1 MNLRKPILESEVSV
15 LMVLRFPFIRIPLL
29 VPQCDHFWT
38 RAIHLGES
46 QHSSEGEQAGAS
58 GSSQLLPHPSPPST
72 GTSGYAQQQGM
83 ETSVS
88 AAHESSPTN
97 YLMNEDSILK
107 EHVQLYDDED
117 TGNDH
122 LPNGDMRKGWWKP
135 ILEEEKPVN
144 PEPSWTILS
153 SNISYVENNL
163 ASALVLTY
171 EPPAENSLL
180 AKIGDMTNIMNLCML
195 TDQLKLANPK
205 GDQVRIN
212 VSRPL
217 PLGGPLG
224 YVTVQTEFFFNKD
237 LENLRYGNKGSK
249 PALLIS
255 KMKGAR
261 LLTLA

>member
-58 GSSQLLPHPSPPST
+58 GSSHCFHILLLRLLVHQDMLNNK
-72 GTSGYAQQQGM
+72 GT
-83 ETSVS
+83 
-88 AAHESSPTN
+88 
-97 YLMNEDSILK
+97 L
-107 EHVQLYDDED
+107 
-117 TGNDH
+117 GNDH

-180 AKIGDMTNIMNLCML
+180 A
-195 TDQLKLANPK
+195 
-205 GDQVRIN
+205 R
-212 VSRPL
+212 
-217 PLGGPLG
+217 
-224 YVTVQTEFFFNKD
+224 
-237 LENLRYGNKGSK
+237 LE
-249 PALLIS
+249 
-255 KMKGAR
+255 
-261 LLTLA
+261 T